1 MTDSFTAR
9 VAEIDRRIRAI
20 NPAIATDIAHEHGSR
35 EARWERAGRWA
46 TLTLHD
52 GSPLRLELTSHTGSP
67 VRGDDHPD
75 ALEIG
80 IDDEDVVDMVAQ
92 PVAALLAG
100 PTGSAASA

>member
-1 MTDSFTAR
+1 MTDRFAAR
-9 VAEIDRRIRAI
+9 VAEIDRRIREI
-20 NPAIATDIAHEHGSR
+20 DPAIAAEIVHGGDSSG

-67 VRGDDHPD
+67 VHGDDHPD

-80 IDDEDVVDMVAQ
+80 IDDEDVVDMVAR

-100 PTGSAASA
+100 PAAGA

>member
-1 MTDSFTAR
+1 MSENFTAR

-20 NPAIATDIAHEHGSR
+20 NPDLAASVALERGPGE
-35 EARWERAGRWA
+35 EARWERGGRWA

-52 GSPLRLELTSHTGSP
+52 GAPPRLELTSHTGSA
-67 VRGDDHPD
+67 VHSDDHPE

-80 IDDEDVVDMVAQ
+80 FDDADVVDMIAQ

-100 PTGSAASA
+100 TV

>member
-1 MTDSFTAR
+1 MTDSFAAR

-20 NPAIATDIAHEHGSR
+20 NPVIAADVVHDGGSGD

-52 GSPLRLELTSHTGSP
+52 GNPPRLELTSHNGS
-67 VRGDDHPD
+67 DQHPE

-80 IDDEDVVDMVAQ
+80 FDDADVVDMIAQ
-92 PVAALLAG
+92 PVTALLAG
-100 PTGSAASA
+100 TV

>member
-1 MTDSFTAR
+1 MTDSFTDR

-20 NPAIATDIAHEHGSR
+20 NPAIAADIAHQRGPG

-52 GSPLRLELTSHTGSP
+52 GDPLRLELTSHTGS
-67 VRGDDHPD
+67 DQHPE

-80 IDDEDVVDMVAQ
+80 IDDADVVDMVAQ
-92 PVAALLAG
+92 PVTALLAG
-100 PTGSAASA
+100 TV

>member
-1 MTDSFTAR
+1 MTDSFAAR
-9 VAEIDRRIRAI
+9 VAEIDRRIREI
-20 NPAIATDIAHEHGSR
+20 NPAIAAGIVHDGGAGD

-52 GSPLRLELTSHTGSP
+52 GNPPRLELTSHTGSP
-67 VRGDDHPD
+67 VHADDHPE

-80 IDDEDVVDMVAQ
+80 FDDADVVDMIAQ

-100 PTGSAASA
+100 AG